1 MFRTN
6 VFCVCLGSWRCWY
19 FVEHPSSGRK
29 QRWRH
34 LRCSHCSWQLASRHC
49 RFVQSR
55 FEMAFSRWI
64 KVRAKIPELLCI
76 PVYFLKYPV
85 QFQINPVHAA
95 AVYPSC
101 FVRTAYTL
109 HVDSTRSRL
118 LLLPGAAFELITRSI
133 SETALN
139 IYLFLLKNEKKMRH
153 NHDWGLILSF

>member
-109 HVDSTRSRL
+109 HVDSTRSTANTSLRKPEVPIRHL
-118 LLLPGAAFELITRSI
+118 LRYLGTWVNRGHLP
-133 SETALN
+133 
-139 IYLFLLKNEKKMRH
+139 FLLNA
-153 NHDWGLILSF
+153 